1 MRCRKSF
8 CILNLLLLLVGSGCT
23 TMKTT
28 DTARTAKEQL
38 LVSNSIDQA
47 LEKVDF
53 AAFSGRAVFL
63 QDKYVDC
70 VDKNYLLGT
79 IRHRAF
85 GAGARVVDKQEDADI
100 VLEAR
105 VGSVGT
111 DNAETFVGLPKLS
124 VPGPVPISLPEVR
137 LLTRA
142 NQTGTA
148 KIGLV
153 AYDAKTMEPLG
164 NGGVS
169 LARSDDNNWFVFGLG
184 PYQNGSVR
192 NEVASSLKSDGTKGG
207 LANRVAFGNKR
218 RRSGNS
224 SSIRL
229 TSETEEAP
237 AKRYLP
243 FGEN

>member
-1 MRCRKSF
+1 MRSWM
-8 CILNLLLLLVGSGCT
+8 LLHALGLFLIFVGAGCT

-28 DTARTAKEQL
+28 DTPRTAKEQL

-47 LEKVDF
+47 LEKIDF
-53 AAFSGRAVFL
+53 AAFSGQAVFL

-70 VDKNYLLGT
+70 IDKNYLLGT

-85 GAGARVVDKQEDADI
+85 SAGARVVDKQEDADI

-111 DNAETFVGLPKLS
+111 DNSETFVGLPKLS

-142 NQTGTA
+142 SQTGTA

-153 AYDAKTMEPLG
+153 AYDAKSMEPLG
-164 NGGVS
+164 DGGVS

-192 NEVASSLKSDGTKGG
+192 NEVASSLKSDGTNGG
-207 LANRVAFGNKR
+207 LANRVAFGNKQ

-229 TSETEEAP
+229 TSEIDEAP
-237 AKRYLP
+237 ANRYLP

>member
-1 MRCRKSF
+1 MRSWKSF
-8 CILNLLLLLVGSGCT
+8 HVLGVLLLFVGVGCT

-38 LVSNSIDQA
+38 LISNAIDQA
-47 LEKVDF
+47 LDKIDF
-53 AAFSGRAVFL
+53 VAFSGQAVFL

-70 VDKNYLLGT
+70 IDKNYLLGS

-85 GAGARVVDKQEDADI
+85 SAGARVVDKQDDADI

-111 DNAETFVGLPKLS
+111 DNAEMFIGVPKLS
-124 VPGPVPISLPEVR
+124 VPGPVPIALPEIR
-137 LLTRA
+137 LLARA
-142 NQTGTA
+142 SQTGTA

-153 AYDAKTMEPLG
+153 AYDAKSMEPLG
-164 NGGVS
+164 DGGVS
-169 LARSDDNNWFVFGLG
+169 LARSDDNNWFVLGLG

-192 NEVASSLKSDGTKGG
+192 NEVASSLKPGGTKVGT
-207 LANRVAFGNKR
+207 ANRVAFGNTQ

-224 SSIRL
+224 NSIRL
-229 TSETEEAP
+229 TSESEEAP
-237 AKRYLP
+237 ARRYLP